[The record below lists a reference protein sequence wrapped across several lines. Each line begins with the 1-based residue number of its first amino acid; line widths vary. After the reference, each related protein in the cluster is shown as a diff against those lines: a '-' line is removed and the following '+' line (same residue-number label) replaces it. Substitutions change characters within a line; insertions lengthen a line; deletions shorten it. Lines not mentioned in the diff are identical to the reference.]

1 MGGCKMMDDNIP
13 NGGRTAKNLKE
24 GQQAMGINWMSW
36 SFLKESIPPAYSY
49 YIAPQGF
56 NPKYSLKDIK
66 KEPYEH
72 LGLCLQYLEQF
83 KREIL
88 EESKNKLTKISDF
101 IDALEDQS
109 NNWDKLCDCPASEN
123 PMNHEKDCM
132 TIKIRKDIS
141 ELNL

>member
-1 MGGCKMMDDNIP
+1 M
-13 NGGRTAKNLKE
+13 
-24 GQQAMGINWMSW
+24 
-36 SFLKESIPPAYSY
+36 
-49 YIAPQGF
+49 
-56 NPKYSLKDIK
+56 NPKEKLEEIEKGKNEIYNFWKVRGYEEVRHCLGMNISLHK